1 MAPIRSKRAIAV
13 LGLLALFL
21 VLLVITTFQ
30 SAPIVHN
37 VPEMRATGSKTA
49 NDVKLQGADLQGHT
63 IMPKLGNE
71 TAKAE
76 LGRAAWKL
84 FHTTMARFPDKPTSE
99 ESAAL
104 KAYIHLFQRLY
115 PCGECSQHFR
125 KIIDKFPPQVATRS
139 TAAAWACHVH
149 NEVNKSL
156 DKEIFDCSNIGDFY
170 DCGCAEDEKD
180 EKDEK
185 TKDSKDGKANKAD
198 KLDKEEEEEEVK
210 SSSDKAEMSDSQKEK
225 LTGEN
230 GRMFD
235 EDILPAVIASGDTR
249 GG

>member
-1 MAPIRSKRAIAV
+1 MAPVRSKRAVAV
-13 LGLLALFL
+13 IGLLAVFL
-21 VLLVITTFQ
+21 VLLVLTTFT
-30 SAPIVHN
+30 ATPPVHN

-115 PCGECSQHFR
+115 PCGECAQHFR

-156 DKEIFDCSNIGDFY
+156 DKEMFDCSNIGDFY

-180 EKDEK
+180 EKTEK
-185 TKDSKDGKANKAD
+185 VMKAKTGKED
-198 KLDKEEEEEEVK
+198 LDKASNK
-210 SSSDKAEMSDSQKEK
+210 KPEMSAAQKET

-230 GRMFD
+230 GREYSD
-235 EDILPAVIASGDTR
+235 DVLPVVIDSG
-249 GG
+249 

>member
-1 MAPIRSKRAIAV
+1 MALVRSKRAMAV
-13 LGLLALFL
+13 LGLLAVFL

-30 SAPIVHN
+30 SAPPVHN

-49 NDVKLQGADLQGHT
+49 NDVKLQGADLQGNA

-84 FHTTMARFPDKPTSE
+84 LHTTMARFPDKPTSE

-180 EKDEK
+180 AK
-185 TKDSKDGKANKAD
+185 TKGSKSSKGAKDDKSDEDDAKPAKAKAD
-198 KLDKEEEEEEVK
+198 
-210 SSSDKAEMSDSQKEK
+210 MSELQKEK

-235 EDILPAVIASGDTR
+235 EDVLPAVIDSGDTR